1 MHGGRLIVRA
11 DRAAPAARRSPQTRR
26 TGAYV
31 LGEDPRRGDIVRM
44 QASRGALVIERP
56 GENGLMARY
65 RGDPEALRP
74 LRHKQV
80 TDQRRG
86 RRQQTLGWRIRSVL
100 APLVG
105 AVDADQ
111 QLNLVVVGRDILV
124 TDGPVEP
131 QPVATP
137 GLEVVGAVAQ
147 RNPAPVIGPTP
158 QHARPPPFEATR
170 VLFAR
175 AHVRLSG

>member
-1 MHGGRLIVRA
+1 
-11 DRAAPAARRSPQTRR
+11 
-26 TGAYV
+26 
-31 LGEDPRRGDIVRM
+31 M

-74 LRHKQV
+74 LREKQV

-175 AHVRLSG
+175 AHVRLSGHFPAALDRRVVKAEGLVRSA